1 MSAPSSPSSDLSP
14 CHRFEWFGTGRQ
26 FLRAQLEAIGL
37 AQREIQLEMYLFT
50 DTAIGRT
57 FRDALAAAVERGVRV
72 ALLVDGV
79 GSAGLPEDFFG
90 PLIAV
95 GGEQKWFNSPRLGRW
110 ALRNHR
116 KLLLVDR
123 ARAFVGGCNISDEYD
138 GDGVEQGW
146 RDGGVA
152 VEGRLVLALAREFAT
167 QWRRAGL
174 PRWRLMRGGYAE
186 AVGSRLDLQA
196 LFIKPGLGASPL
208 RTSLRE
214 DLEQARDV
222 AITSA
227 YFLPTHRLRAQIV
240 QADQRGARVRI
251 LLAGKSD
258 VRLMSLATQS
268 LYRGLV
274 QSGVEVFEYQPQILH
289 AKTMVLDDIVYIG
302 SSNLDPRSLRINFE
316 IMLRIKDPALAAVAR
331 AQFEADLRHS
341 RAVRLADTTRFTWW
355 SRVQQRAAYFFLAK
369 LDPWIAR
376 EQLRRMQ

>member
-1 MSAPSSPSSDLSP
+1 MSAPFSSSSDLSP

-26 FLRAQLEAIGL
+26 FLRSQLEAIGS
-37 AQREIQLEMYLFT
+37 AKREIQLEMYLFT
-50 DTAIGRT
+50 DTAVGRA
-57 FRDALAAAVERGVRV
+57 FRDALAAAVERGVTV

-79 GSAGLPEDFFG
+79 GSARLPDDFFG
-90 PLIAV
+90 PLIAF
-95 GGEQKWFNSPRLGRW
+95 GGEQKWFNRPRPGRW

-116 KLLLVDR
+116 KVLLVDQ

-152 VEGRLVLALAREFAT
+152 VEGPLVAALTREFTA
-167 QWRRAGL
+167 QWQRAGL
-174 PRWRLMRGGYAE
+174 PRWRLMRSGYAE

-196 LFIKPGLGASPL
+196 LFIRPGFGASPL

-214 DLEQARDV
+214 DLEQAQNV

-227 YFLPTHRLRAQIV
+227 YFLPTHRLREQIV
-240 QADQRGARVRI
+240 QADQRGARVRL

-316 IMLRIKDPALAAVAR
+316 IMLRIKDPTLAAVAR
-331 AQFEADLRHS
+331 AQFEADLLHS
-341 RAVRLADTTRFTWW
+341 RAVRLADTTRFSWW

-369 LDPWIAR
+369 FDPWIAR
-376 EQLRRMQ
+376 EQLRRME

>member
-1 MSAPSSPSSDLSP
+1 MSAPFSPRPDP
-14 CHRFEWFGTGRQ
+14 PPGHRFEWFGTGRQ
-26 FLRAQLEAIGL
+26 FLRSQLEAIAS
-37 AQREIQLEMYLFT
+37 AQREIQLEMYLLT
-50 DTAIGRT
+50 DTAVGRA
-57 FRDALAAAVERGVRV
+57 FRDALVAAVGRGVRV

-79 GSAGLPEDFFG
+79 GSGGLPDDFFG

-95 GGEQKWFNSPRLGRW
+95 GGEQKWFNRPRPGRW

-116 KLLLVDR
+116 KMLLVDQ

-146 RDGGVA
+146 RDGGVS
-152 VEGRLVLALAREFAT
+152 VEGPLVAVLAREFSV

-174 PRWRLMRGGYAE
+174 PRWRLVRGGYTE

-196 LFIKPGLGASPL
+196 LFIKPGFGPNPL

-214 DLEQARDV
+214 DLEQAQNV
-222 AITSA
+222 SITSA

-240 QADQRGARVRI
+240 RADQRGARVRI

-341 RAVRLADTTRFTWW
+341 RAVRLADTMHFSWW

-369 LDPWIAR
+369 FDPWIAR

>member
-1 MSAPSSPSSDLSP
+1 MSAAFSSSSDLSP

-26 FLRAQLEAIGL
+26 FLRSQLEAIGS
-37 AQREIQLEMYLFT
+37 AEREIQLEMYLFT
-50 DTAIGRT
+50 DTAVGRD
-57 FRDALAAAVERGVRV
+57 FRDALAAAVERGVTV

-79 GSAGLPEDFFG
+79 GSARLPDDFFG

-95 GGEQKWFNSPRLGRW
+95 GGEQKWFNRPRPGRW

-116 KLLLVDR
+116 KVLLVDQ

-152 VEGRLVLALAREFAT
+152 VEGPLVAALNREFTA
-167 QWRRAGL
+167 QWQRAGL
-174 PRWRLMRGGYAE
+174 PRWRLMRSGYAE

-196 LFIKPGLGASPL
+196 LFIRPGFGASPL

-214 DLEQARDV
+214 DLEQAQNV

-227 YFLPTHRLRAQIV
+227 YFLPTHRLREQIV
-240 QADQRGARVRI
+240 RADQRGARVRL

-274 QSGVEVFEYQPQILH
+274 QSGVEVFEYQPQSLH

-316 IMLRIKDPALAAVAR
+316 IMLRIKDPTLAAVAR
-331 AQFEADLRHS
+331 AQFEADLLHS
-341 RAVRLADTTRFTWW
+341 RAVRLADTTRFSWW

-369 LDPWIAR
+369 FDPWIAR

>member
-1 MSAPSSPSSDLSP
+1 M
-14 CHRFEWFGTGRQ
+14 
-26 FLRAQLEAIGL
+26 
-37 AQREIQLEMYLFT
+37 
-50 DTAIGRT
+50 
-57 FRDALAAAVERGVRV
+57 
-72 ALLVDGV
+72 DGV
-79 GSAGLPEDFFG
+79 GSARLPDDFFG
-90 PLIAV
+90 PLIAF
-95 GGEQKWFNSPRLGRW
+95 GGEQKWFNRPRPGRW

-116 KLLLVDR
+116 KVLLVDQ

-152 VEGRLVLALAREFAT
+152 VEGPLVAALTREFTA
-167 QWRRAGL
+167 QWQRAGL
-174 PRWRLMRGGYAE
+174 PRWRLMRSGYAE

-196 LFIKPGLGASPL
+196 LFIRPGFGASPL

-214 DLEQARDV
+214 DLEQAQNV

-227 YFLPTHRLRAQIV
+227 YFLPTHRLREQIV
-240 QADQRGARVRI
+240 QADQRGARVRL

-316 IMLRIKDPALAAVAR
+316 IMLRIKDPTLAAVAR
-331 AQFEADLRHS
+331 AQFEADLLHS
-341 RAVRLADTTRFTWW
+341 RAVRLADTTRFSWW

-369 LDPWIAR
+369 FDPWIAR
-376 EQLRRMQ
+376 EQLRRME